1 MVPKDTLVQLNLL
14 MINYNT
20 KVLFCQL
27 FLDQVTV
34 KVLEIINV
42 LLDQVL
48 NEIRLVQAIVIT

>member
-1 MVPKDTLVQLNLL
+1 MEPSGFSIV
-14 MINYNT
+14 INNCSVDYNT